1 MSRRAHVTILAAVCV
16 LLSGTL
22 AALQPNTITFAL
34 TPVTSTIVF
43 HPPAPEPNPNRAPV
57 NPIFTISNGRSIVAG
72 DVNGDGLNDIVV
84 GPAYGRFKP
93 GLTMQFWINQG
104 GGRFADDPDTVEN
117 GPVQIGTAWPL
128 IADFNRDGQNDIFIV
143 DYGLEDKLPTQGFDG
158 GKNHILL
165 SQPGGRLR
173 DMTATNLPDEPFAN
187 NHPSN
192 MADLNGDGAMDVLLQ
207 RLGGLVVPGQGTAL
221 KMNDGSGKF
230 IETTKGLPRN
240 VAYLPRSEANTVPDR
255 QAAGTVGACDFDG
268 NGRNDLVTASYTN
281 QNFARNVRMFEQS
294 ADGTFTER
302 FKTPLPPEIIAA
314 AAERTNLGVGAAGIV
329 CADLNNDRL
338 GDVIVHWETD
348 TNTTY
353 VQFLKNVGGWR
364 FEDVTLEWFGRWE
377 THYAVRNT
385 DRPASGVMAYDVNG
399 DGTLDFVPKTWG
411 SFEPTHLFNTPF
423 AYLNDGTGKL
433 TPLTYQGTNPSVT
446 ASMLGSA
453 LGCPGFC
460 TLYPLLFDATGD
472 GKTDLV
478 LIDTWTYRSSDAP
491 TREDRVLI
499 HVLAGQHNV
508 IEPAK
513 AKSLFWKP

>member
-1 MSRRAHVTILAAVCV
+1 MSRHPHLTAVAAVG
-16 LLSGTL
+16 LLVSGSA
-22 AALQPNTITFAL
+22 AALEPNTLTFAL

-43 HPPAPEPNPNRAPV
+43 HPPAPEPNPSRAAIDP
-57 NPIFTISNGRSIVAG
+57 NFSIGNGRKIAIG
-72 DVNGDGLNDIVV
+72 DFNGDGLKDMVI
-84 GPAYGRFKP
+84 GPSYGRFKP
-93 GLTMQFWINQG
+93 KLTLQFWINQG
-104 GGRFADDPDTVEN
+104 AGRFADAADTVEN
-117 GPVQIGTAWPL
+117 GPVEIGATWPL
-128 IADFNRDGQNDIFIV
+128 IADFNRDGRDDIFVV

-165 SQPGGRLR
+165 SQPSGRLR
-173 DMTATNLPDEPFAN
+173 DLSSTNLPDEPSAN

-230 IETTKGLPRN
+230 IETIKGLPRQI
-240 VAYLPRSEANTVPDR
+240 AYLPRTEANTVPDR
-255 QAAGTVGACDFDG
+255 QAAGTVGACDLDG

-281 QNFARNVRMFEQS
+281 QSFARNVRMFEQS

-302 FKTPLPPEIIAA
+302 FKTPLPQEIIDAA
-314 AAERTNLGVGAAGIV
+314 AQRTSLGVGAAGIV
-329 CADLNNDRL
+329 CADLNGDRL

-353 VQFLKNVGGWR
+353 IQFLKNAGGWR
-364 FEDVTLEWFGRWE
+364 FEDVTLDWFGRWE

-385 DRPASGVMAYDVNG
+385 ERGLAGVSAYDVNG

-411 SFEPTHLFNTPF
+411 AFEPTLLFTTPF

-433 TPLTYQGTNPSVT
+433 TPLTYRGTNPSVT
-446 ASMLGSA
+446 AAMLGSA
-453 LGCPGFC
+453 IGCPGFC
-460 TLYPLLFDATGD
+460 SLYPLLFDATGD

-478 LIDTWTYRSSDAP
+478 LLDVWTYRSSDAP
-491 TREDRVLI
+491 VREDRVLV
-499 HVLAGQHNV
+499 HVLAGEHNV
-508 IEPAK
+508 SGA
-513 AKSLFWKP
+513 AKSRPLFWKP